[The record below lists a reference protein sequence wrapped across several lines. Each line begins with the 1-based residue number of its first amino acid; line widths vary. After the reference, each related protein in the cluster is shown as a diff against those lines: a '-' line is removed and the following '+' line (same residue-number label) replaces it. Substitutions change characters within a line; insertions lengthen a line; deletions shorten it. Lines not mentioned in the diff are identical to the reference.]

1 LKITQQS
8 SLTPCKY
15 NIFVLVFLAV
25 SGCSADLVPP
35 IMGTLERHRIEVTA
49 NASEQILSMAV
60 REGDR
65 VQAGS
70 LLAELDSGTQQASRD
85 ALASNLRQAQGL
97 LRELRNGSRP
107 EELTTARARLA
118 AAVADELQAGKE
130 YERLRELAARG
141 LVAGSQ
147 LDLQQRQRDSAIAA
161 VSAAKAQL
169 QLLERGTRIEQ
180 LDQARAGVK
189 AAEAQLAQ
197 QEIQR
202 ARLRL
207 VAPIDG
213 TVESLP
219 YRVGER
225 PPLGSPVVILLA
237 AGLPYARVYV
247 PESLRVRVVPGTL
260 VRVRVDGVA
269 QTLSGTV
276 RFVAGEA
283 SFTPYY
289 ALTQR
294 DRGRLS
300 YAAEIDLT
308 DAAAQSLPVGV
319 PLEVSLDPIP

>member
-1 LKITQQS
+1 L
-8 SLTPCKY
+8 LA
-15 NIFVLVFLAV
+15 LV
-25 SGCSADLVPP
+25 GCSASSTPP
-35 IMGTLERHRIEVTA
+35 IVGTLERHRIEVTA
-49 NASEQILSMAV
+49 NASEQILSMPV
-60 REGDR
+60 REGDH

-70 LLAELDSGTQQASRD
+70 LLAELDDGTQQAGRD
-85 ALASNLRQAQGL
+85 ALASNLRQAQGR
-97 LRELRNGSRP
+97 LRELSNGSRP
-107 EELTTARARLA
+107 EELTAARARLA
-118 AAVADELQAGKE
+118 AVVADELQASRE
-130 YERLRELAARG
+130 YERLREMSARG
-141 LVAGSQ
+141 LVAASQ
-147 LDLQQRQRDSAIAA
+147 LDQLQRQRDSAAAA

-169 QLLERGTRIEQ
+169 QLLERGTRVEQ
-180 LDQARAGVK
+180 LEQARAVVK
-189 AAEAQLAQ
+189 TAEAQLAQ

-207 VAPIDG
+207 LSPIEG

-225 PPLGSPVVILLA
+225 PPLGAPVVILLA

-247 PESLRVRVVPGTL
+247 PEILRARMVPGAQ

-269 QTLSGTV
+269 QMLAGTV

-308 DAAAQSLPVGV
+308 DAAAQSLPVGM
-319 PLEVSLDPIP
+319 PLEVSSDLAP

>member
-1 LKITQQS
+1 LV
-8 SLTPCKY
+8 LL
-15 NIFVLVFLAV
+15 VLV
-25 SGCSADLVPP
+25 SCSASSPPP
-35 IMGTLERHRIEVTA
+35 IVGTLERHRIEVTA
-49 NASEQILSMAV
+49 SASEQILSMSV

-65 VQAGS
+65 VQAGA

-85 ALASNLRQAQGL
+85 ALASNLKQTQGR
-97 LRELRNGSRP
+97 LRELSNGSRP
-107 EELTTARARLA
+107 EELTAARARLA
-118 AAVADELQAGKE
+118 AAVADELQGSRE
-130 YERLRELAARG
+130 YERLREMSARG
-141 LVAGSQ
+141 LVAASQ
-147 LDLQQRQRDSAIAA
+147 LDLQQRQRDSAAAA

-169 QLLERGTRIEQ
+169 QLLERGTRVEQ
-180 LDQARAGVK
+180 LVQARAGVQ

-197 QEIQR
+197 QDIQR

-207 VAPIDG
+207 VSPIDG
-213 TVESLP
+213 MVESLP

-225 PPLGSPVVILLA
+225 PPLGMPVVILLA

-247 PESLRVRVVPGTL
+247 PESLRTRMLPATQ

-269 QTLSGTV
+269 QLLAGTV

-308 DAAAQSLPVGV
+308 DAVAQSLPVGV
-319 PLEVSLDPIP
+319 PLEVSLDPVP